1 MKPIIRL
8 LVFFTVAGVCVQARA
23 QTPSSAPD
31 TDPEVNSE
39 PAQTNVP
46 AMVVREAPAQE
57 KLAQDKTAQGN
68 NVVSVPGSAAKGATG
83 HYTTKPAVFSA
94 VEPTIITDETT
105 GNPTYDR
112 LVMESAAKNEV
123 DPKLIMAVMRQ
134 ESRFNPNSR
143 SYKGACG
150 LMQLMPDTARRF
162 GVANIYDAAQNIEGG
177 AKYLRFLLDKFD
189 GDVPLALAGYNAGEM
204 AVVGAGYKI
213 PRFKETQNY
222 VRTISARYGATGH
235 PEPTKAG
242 KAAPKLPSTVVLSSS
257 VLSNNY

>member
-23 QTPSSAPD
+23 QAPSSAPETD
-31 TDPEVNSE
+31 TEVNSE
-39 PAQTNVP
+39 PAQANVP
-46 AMVVREAPAQE
+46 AMVVREAPSQE
-57 KLAQDKTAQGN
+57 KQDKAAQGKN
-68 NVVSVPGSAAKGATG
+68 EVAVAGSTAKGATG

-94 VEPTIITDETT
+94 MEPTIITDETT

-112 LVMESAAKNEV
+112 LVMQSAAKNEV

-162 GVANIYDAAQNIEGG
+162 GVA
-177 AKYLRFLLDKFD
+177 
-189 GDVPLALAGYNAGEM
+189 
-204 AVVGAGYKI
+204 
-213 PRFKETQNY
+213 
-222 VRTISARYGATGH
+222 
-235 PEPTKAG
+235 
-242 KAAPKLPSTVVLSSS
+242 
-257 VLSNNY
+257 